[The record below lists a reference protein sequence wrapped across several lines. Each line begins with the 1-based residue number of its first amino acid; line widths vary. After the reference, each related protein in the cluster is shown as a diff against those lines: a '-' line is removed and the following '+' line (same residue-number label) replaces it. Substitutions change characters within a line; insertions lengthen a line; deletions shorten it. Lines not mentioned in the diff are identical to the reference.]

1 MKITLNEI
9 KAMVRECVKRL
20 LNEEIPDN
28 PIPHMERCS
37 TECNIMLGRFQPFT
51 LGHLKCLKEIKNQTG
66 RPTML
71 FVSPGKGDEKKP
83 FKGELQDE
91 MLKILRDAY
100 PSLILDCIYLNG
112 ANIFEITDKC
122 RERGYEPVSWTCGT
136 DRSEAYKTMFS
147 KYSDRY
153 EYDKKLNLSPNF
165 EVVTLNRDDDNIS
178 ATRVREALKSGNK
191 TEFEAMMP
199 KALYCLFNDMRN
211 VLTPEVL
218 NETRGVMS
226 SEIEP
231 IADYI
236 VQKINSADYK
246 NFVVPDKI
254 CKFLRKY
261 LHNYKPI
268 NVVYVDDINE
278 TAAFIKGTFIIEINP
293 TSKGIT
299 DDTRTKSSIMHELT
313 HLINYWASTNPMI
326 SGHLNIDNDSTIFD
340 RIADSI
346 IYLFNGTEINA
357 RKSEFAYYLLKHPD
371 IKTLSDPKAEKIIRL
386 AEMEDCLHVLRESE
400 FDNNG
405 SDLVQI
411 LAVNKGIVKQAK
423 KRSITYNDAVDYAP
437 FLDGMSK
444 ADFYKCKTALVKEL
458 TRRFKRFENSLLK
471 ILYDYN
477 LSGSNGLS

>member
-1 MKITLNEI
+1 
-9 KAMVRECVKRL
+9 MVRECVKRI

-37 TECNIMLGRFQPFT
+37 TECNVMLGRFQPFT

-136 DRSEAYKTMFS
+136 DRSAAYMAMFS

-199 KALYCLFNDMRN
+199 KALYCLFDDMRK
-211 VLTPEVL
+211 VLTPDVL
-218 NETRGVMS
+218 NEARGVPDASMK
-226 SEIEP
+226 EL
-231 IADYI
+231 AYYI
-236 VQKINSADYK
+236 WDRITEDGDRNFFLSIDDLDEYVHYYK
-246 NFVVPDKI
+246 V
-254 CKFLRKY
+254 
-261 LHNYKPI
+261 YKPLM
-268 NVVYVDDINE
+268 VVTISNENSSSLAQFDKSQNMAYDKLTVNMAMVD
-278 TAAFIKGTFIIEINP
+278 
-293 TSKGIT
+293 SKGSPVST
-299 DDTRTKSSIMHELT
+299 IMHELT
-313 HLINYWASTNPMI
+313 HMLNRNVPGNRIQGGISVQNYGRAYELAN
-326 SGHLNIDNDSTIFD
+326 HCF
-340 RIADSI
+340 
-346 IYLFNGTEINA
+346 YLFSDTECNA
-357 RKSEFAYYLLKHPD
+357 RVAEFSMFLQENPQINDLHCRECEKVTGLKSMKILMNMIKGWGFMDTIMNDGDLTEMVYGGILHLQFNKKFSDGANKDNEVGNAMMQKLQHSTMVSRKRAILKNYEWRYKRYYNKILKVFA
-371 IKTLSDPKAEKIIRL
+371 
-386 AEMEDCLHVLRESE
+386 
-400 FDNNG
+400 
-405 SDLVQI
+405 
-411 LAVNKGIVKQAK
+411 
-423 KRSITYNDAVDYAP
+423 DYA
-437 FLDGMSK
+437 GK
-444 ADFYKCKTALVKEL
+444 G
-458 TRRFKRFENSLLK
+458 NSQ
-471 ILYDYN
+471 I
-477 LSGSNGLS
+477 